1 MSKYSL
7 DEENKRKYGARTEEW
22 EKISDKNIEKENEA
36 DIIELNDQQLGA
48 ILKYKSF
55 ESYVIN
61 DLLRETDNLLELTKE
76 QQNYI
81 NALDEALKRVK
92 KYNGMLIDVLIF
104 QHIKMR
110 KNVCK
115 ALCQIILWERQ

>member
-1 MSKYSL
+1 MRRIRGNTES
-7 DEENKRKYGARTEEW
+7 ERKSW

-61 DLLRETDNLLELTKE
+61 NLLRETDNLLELTKE

-81 NALDEALKRVK
+81 NALDDF
-92 KYNGMLIDVLIF
+92 IIF
-104 QHIKMR
+104 PKFIQD
-110 KNVCK
+110 
-115 ALCQIILWERQ
+115 E

>member
-7 DEENKRKYGARTEEW
+7 DGENKRKYAARAEEW

-92 KYNGMLIDVLIF
+92 KYNGTLIRCVDF
-104 QHIKMR
+104 STY
-110 KNVCK
+110 KNAEERV
-115 ALCQIILWERQ
+115 QSFMIILWERQ